1 MMKPVSAPDSLG
13 RIGRFDVIR
22 QLGEGGMGVV
32 YVARDG
38 QLDREVAVK
47 VLRPELLATG
57 SAALL
62 AEARAA
68 ARIAHPRVCQVFEVG
83 EDEGRPFLVMELLE
97 GEPLSAR
104 LQRGP
109 VPAREAVDI
118 MADVLDALQE
128 LHGRG
133 IAHLDLKPSNVF
145 LTPHGVK
152 VLDFGL
158 ARPTAADAS
167 RTRTAGVMAGTPRYM
182 APEQIDGG
190 PVDARAD
197 LFAAGSMLFEM
208 LTGEAP
214 FTGPTVFAV
223 LQAVL
228 ESHPPALRGGAS
240 VTVLDRVVQKA
251 LAKRPADRHPSAR
264 AMSTALQAA
273 RGLPD
278 GGAPARPQ
286 RLTRVAAF
294 PFRVLRPDAE
304 VDFLGLGMADA
315 VGATLAAERTL
326 VVRTVFTLPP
336 EAREPGADVAVI
348 GRGLDVDLLLTGT
361 VQRAGT
367 RLRVTAQLLEAA
379 TAQPTWSQVID
390 GAIDD
395 VFALQDAVAARALEA
410 LAVDVAPAPVERP
423 PASDEAYRLYL
434 QGNQFGREP
443 GTWLAA
449 KDAYERSLA
458 KDPDFAPAIAA
469 YARIVRVLAKYEV
482 DGMDTNRGYE
492 EAEALLARAVTLAP
506 FLPSAHYQYA
516 MLETDLG
523 RTPAALE
530 RLLRQLRQRRNE
542 PELYAGLV
550 LVCRHAGLLDASV
563 AAHEMARA
571 LDPTLKT
578 SIALTRWARGE
589 FLLVLD
595 EATSPMEIDL
605 RASALAA
612 LGRRDEAL
620 RLVRGAAPRVSG
632 YDVMGEMRALLR
644 AELEGRFDE
653 ARSLLDRAAGIVPG
667 VSDVH
672 VDFPDGEGLYFVA
685 QTYSRFGAPATALL
699 VLGMAVDRG
708 FFPVRRFRADAAM
721 QPTLALPGGEALL
734 ARAEA
739 RHPEALEVF
748 RAGDGPALLGVSASG

>member
-1 MMKPVSAPDSLG
+1 MMGRVSAPDSID
-13 RIGRFDVIR
+13 RIGRFEVVR
-22 QLGEGGMGVV
+22 HLGEGGMGVV
-32 YVARDG
+32 YVARDAR
-38 QLDREVAVK
+38 LDRDVAVK
-47 VLRPELLATG
+47 VLRPEFVATG
-57 SAALL
+57 AAALL

-68 ARIAHPRVCQVFEVG
+68 ARITHPRVCQVFEVG
-83 EDEGRPFLVMELLE
+83 EDGGRPFLVMELLE
-97 GEPLSAR
+97 GEPLSTR

-109 VPAREAVDI
+109 VPAREAVDVL
-118 MADVLDALQE
+118 AGVLDALQE

-182 APEQIDGG
+182 APEQIEGG

-197 LFAAGSMLFEM
+197 LFAAGAMLFEM
-208 LTGEAP
+208 LTGEPP
-214 FTGPTVFAV
+214 FKGATVFAL

-228 ESHPPALRGGAS
+228 EARPPALRGGAS

-251 LAKRPADRHPSAR
+251 LAKRPADRYPSAR
-264 AMSTALQAA
+264 AMAAALLAA

-286 RLTRVAAF
+286 RLTRVAVL
-294 PFRVLRPDAE
+294 PFRVLRPDEE

-315 VGATLAAERTL
+315 VGATLAAERAL
-326 VVRTVFTLPP
+326 VVRTVFSLPA
-336 EAREPGADVAVI
+336 EAREPDADVAAV

-361 VQRAGT
+361 VQRAGP
-367 RLRVTAQLLEAA
+367 RLRVTAQLLQAA
-379 TAQPTWSQVID
+379 TGDPAWSQVVD
-390 GAIDD
+390 GALDD
-395 VFALQDAVAARALEA
+395 VFGLQDAVAARARET

-434 QGNQFGREP
+434 QANQFAREP
-443 GTWLAA
+443 GTWLLAR
-449 KDAYERSLA
+449 DAYERSLA

-469 YARIVRVLAKYEV
+469 YGRIVRVLAKYEV
-482 DGMDTNRGYE
+482 DGMDTDRGYD
-492 EAEALLARAVTLAP
+492 EAEALLARAVALAP
-506 FLPSAHYQYA
+506 YLPAAHYQYA

-530 RLLRQLRQRRNE
+530 RLLGQLRQRRNE

-563 AAHEMARA
+563 AAHDMARA
-571 LDPTLKT
+571 LDPAIKT

-612 LGRRDEAL
+612 MGQRDEAL
-620 RLVRGAAPRVSG
+620 HLLRGAAPRVSSR
-632 YDVMGEMRALLR
+632 DAMGEVRGLLR
-644 AELEGRFDE
+644 AELEGRIEE
-653 ARSLLDRAAGIVPG
+653 ARTLLDRAAGIVPG

-672 VDFPDGEGLYFVA
+672 IAFPDGEGLYFVA
-685 QTYSRFGAPATALL
+685 QAYGRFGAPSTALL
-699 VLGMAVDRG
+699 VLGLAVDRG
-708 FFPVRRFRADAAM
+708 FFPVRRFRSDAAM
-721 QPTLALPGGEALL
+721 QPALALPGGAAVL

-739 RHPEALEVF
+739 RHAEALAIF
-748 RAGDGPALLGVSASG
+748 RAGDGPALLGVPATG